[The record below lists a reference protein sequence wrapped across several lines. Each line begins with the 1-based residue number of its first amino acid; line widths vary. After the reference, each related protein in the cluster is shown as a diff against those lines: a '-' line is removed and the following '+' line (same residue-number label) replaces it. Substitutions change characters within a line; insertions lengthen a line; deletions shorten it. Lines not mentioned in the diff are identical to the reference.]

1 MANATRTTDGLYNKM
16 SRFHTSGSE
25 NGFIVEDYRV
35 LNLTYTETFVR
46 YKEANNPELI
56 SQRVFGDARYWWLLC
71 RFNGFIDPNNIPAG
85 TTIRIPDIQ
94 GIL

>member
-1 MANATRTTDGLYNKM
+1 MATATRTTDGLYNKM

-56 SQRVFGDARYWWLLC
+56 S
-71 RFNGFIDPNNIPAG
+71 
-85 TTIRIPDIQ
+85 
-94 GIL
+94 